1 MAYADFSVWEKKLC
15 LEGKMDVEKGIFEKI
30 IEYERERLSPMA
42 AENRK
47 IRGGNIKKR
56 KKGNKYYY
64 TEYVKGKEYG
74 ITNDLERIRL
84 LYRKRYLKSSI
95 SRSKT
100 IIKHLNKLLEEL
112 EKIPFDEDCIYQ
124 GKYSTEA
131 WNWMKAEYDTNP
143 AYQENL
149 RYMTTIGTR
158 VRSKSE
164 LNIANTLERLGVPYR
179 YEQKMYVNGRTLYP
193 DFTILLPNRDTLIW
207 EHNGLMDNIDYVER
221 AHLKTYDY
229 ERAGFRQ
236 HRNLIITYEDDIRE
250 PEQIER
256 IVEKYYMF

>member
-1 MAYADFSVWEKKLC
+1 M
-15 LEGKMDVEKGIFEKI
+15 EGKMDVEKGIFEKI
-30 IEYERERLSPMA
+30 IECERERLSTMA

-84 LYRKRYLKSSI
+84 LYRKKYLKSSI
-95 SRSKT
+95 RRSKT
-100 IIKHLNKLLEEL
+100 LIKHLNKLLEEL
-112 EKIPFDEDCIYQ
+112 DKIPFDEDCMYQ
-124 GKYSTEA
+124 GKYCTEA

-149 RYMTTIGTR
+149 RYVTTLGTR

-164 LNIANTLERLGVPYR
+164 LNIANTLERLGVPSR
-179 YEQKMYVNGRTLYP
+179 YEQKMCVNGTTVYP
-193 DFTILLPNRDTLIW
+193 DFTILLPSGDILIW
-207 EHNGLMDNIDYVER
+207 EHNGLMDNIDYMEKAR
-221 AHLKTYDY
+221 SKTYDY
-229 ERAGFRQ
+229 EREGFRQ
-236 HRNLIITYEDDIRE
+236 HNNLIITYEDDIRS
-250 PEQIER
+250 PEKIEEIIR
-256 IVEKYYMF
+256 RFYYL

>member
-1 MAYADFSVWEKKLC
+1 
-15 LEGKMDVEKGIFEKI
+15 MDVEKGIFEKI
-30 IEYERERLSPMA
+30 IECERERLSPMA

-74 ITNDLERIRL
+74 ITNNLERIRL

-149 RYMTTIGTR
+149 RYMTTLGTR

-164 LNIANTLERLGVPYR
+164 LNIANTLERLGVAYR

-236 HRNLIITYEDDIRE
+236 HRNLIITYEEDIRE

>member
-1 MAYADFSVWEKKLC
+1 MLIFQCGRKNCVWR
-15 LEGKMDVEKGIFEKI
+15 GKMDVEKRIFEKI
-30 IEYERERLSPMA
+30 IECEREKLSPMA

-149 RYMTTIGTR
+149 RYMTTLGTR

>member
-1 MAYADFSVWEKKLC
+1 MLIFQCGRKNCVWR
-15 LEGKMDVEKGIFEKI
+15 GKMDVAKGIFEKI

-74 ITNDLERIRL
+74 ITNDLERIHL
-84 LYRKRYLKSSI
+84 LYRKKYLKISI
-95 SRSKT
+95 RRSKT
-100 IIKHLNKLLEEL
+100 LIKHLNKLLEEL
-112 EKIPFDEDCIYQ
+112 EKIPIDEDCIYQ
-124 GKYSTEA
+124 GKYSSEA
-131 WNWMKAEYDTNP
+131 WNWMKAEYNTNP

-149 RYMTTIGTR
+149 RYMTTLGTR

-179 YEQKMYVNGRTLYP
+179 YEQKMHVNGRTVYP

-207 EHNGLMDNIDYVER
+207 EHNGLMDNIDYMER
-221 AHLKTYDY
+221 ARLKTYDY

-250 PEQIER
+250 PEQIEK